1 MVNPRSQA
9 VTIVGSSS
17 SFLGPGIPGIP
28 GPHGTLVCA
37 HTRTHTPTH
46 THSYTQAVPRL
57 KKASFKVELTSE
69 RGEDDVP
76 ILEGFPMDGSG
87 TIFLVF
93 LLRDPH
99 FLKGVQRGKDG
110 APGVEEIQ
118 KEHLSEKG
126 SGYS

>member
-1 MVNPRSQA
+1 
-9 VTIVGSSS
+9 
-17 SFLGPGIPGIP
+17 
-28 GPHGTLVCA
+28 
-37 HTRTHTPTH
+37 
-46 THSYTQAVPRL
+46 
-57 KKASFKVELTSE
+57 
-69 RGEDDVP
+69 
-76 ILEGFPMDGSG
+76 MDGSG

-99 FLKGVQRGKDG
+99 FLKGVQRGEDG